1 MITSFAQLE
10 EKVRTLPPVTIVIAA
25 AEDKKVTGLTK
36 LAREKGFIKKAIL
49 TGKSDEIKTVLNELG
64 EPVDFYE
71 IVHTDEDRTAAV
83 EAVKAIREGRAQ
95 ILVKGRLE
103 TVYYLK
109 AILDK
114 ENGVAASKV
123 LSNLTMLEMP
133 SYHKFICVTDN
144 AIIPLPT
151 LEEKKVIILN
161 TAPLMKAIEV
171 ENPKVAALSALE
183 VVNPKVPSTVDADAL
198 QTMSRNGEMSD
209 FIVEGPI
216 AYDIAISKEASAGK
230 KYVSEVAGE
239 PDILLMPNLEAAN
252 ILTKAY
258 KFHAH
263 ANSGGLVMGA
273 KVPVVLNS
281 RSDDAERRLNSLMM
295 AMAIDSVMKKS

>member
-1 MITSFAQLE
+1 MITTFKQLE
-10 EKVRTLPPVTIVIAA
+10 EKVKSLPPATIVIAA
-25 AEDKKVTGLTK
+25 AEDKKNAGLAR

-49 TGKSDEIKTVLNELG
+49 TGNSDQIKTILNEIN
-64 EPVDFYE
+64 EPLDFYE
-71 IVHTDEDRTAAV
+71 IIDCPDDRTAAI
-83 EAVKAIREGRAQ
+83 EAVKAVREGRAQ

-144 AIIPLPT
+144 AIMPLPNV
-151 LEEKKVIILN
+151 EEKKLIALN
-161 TAPLMKAIEV
+161 VAPLMKAIEV
-171 ENPKVAALSALE
+171 DNPKVAALSALE

-198 QTMSRNGEMSD
+198 QAMSRNGEMGN

-230 KYVSEVAGE
+230 KHVSEVAGE

-258 KFHAH
+258 KFHAQ

-281 RSDDAERRLNSLMM
+281 RSDDSERRLNSLMM
-295 AMAIDSVMKKS
+295 AMGIHSVS

>member
-1 MITSFAQLE
+1 MITTFKQLE
-10 EKVRTLPPVTIVIAA
+10 EKVKSLPPATIVIAA
-25 AEDKKVTGLTK
+25 AEDKKNAGLAR

-49 TGKSDEIKTVLNELG
+49 TGNSDQIKAILNEIN
-64 EPVDFYE
+64 EPLDFYE
-71 IVHTDEDRTAAV
+71 IIDCPDDRTAAI
-83 EAVKAIREGRAQ
+83 EAVKAVREGRAQ

-144 AIIPLPT
+144 AIMPLPNV
-151 LEEKKVIILN
+151 EEKKLIALN
-161 TAPLMKAIEV
+161 VAPLMKAIEV
-171 ENPKVAALSALE
+171 DNPKVAALSALE

-198 QTMSRNGEMSD
+198 QAMSRNGEMGN

-230 KYVSEVAGE
+230 KHVSEVAGE

-258 KFHAH
+258 KFHAQ

-281 RSDDAERRLNSLMM
+281 RSDDSERRLNSLMM
-295 AMAIDSVMKKS
+295 AMGIHSVS